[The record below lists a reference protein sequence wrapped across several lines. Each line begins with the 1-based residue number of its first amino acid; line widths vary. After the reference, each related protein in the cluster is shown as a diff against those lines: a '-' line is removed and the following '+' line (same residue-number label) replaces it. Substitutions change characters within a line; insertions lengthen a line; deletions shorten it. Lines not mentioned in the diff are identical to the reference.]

1 MLFIYLLLD
10 MLLNVYYVDILNFKI
25 SRQELGN
32 FDQIRDNNSNG

>member
-10 MLLNVYYVDILNFKI
+10 VLLNVYYVDILNFKI
-25 SRQELGN
+25 SKQGLDN